1 MRYGNSFKG
10 YRTEFFIA
18 GYKRMNNDH
27 LTTGKTGGVSM
38 MEGGAGTTLAIKYN
52 RQQNIKRNL
61 KKKKNRY
68 MSNQ

>member
-1 MRYGNSFKG
+1 
-10 YRTEFFIA
+10 
-18 GYKRMNNDH
+18 MNNDH

-61 KKKKNRY
+61 KKKKTGICQTSETG
-68 MSNQ
+68 M